1 MERKMLIETIP
12 VGPLQVNCYLLICD
26 KSRQAVVVDP
36 GDEGARILD
45 ALSASGCQLAA
56 VINTHG
62 HFDHI
67 GANAYVIEK
76 TGVSLMMHGDD
87 LPLLKQAAE
96 HASIYGLSVVPSP
109 EPTRL
114 LVDGDEI
121 KIGEST
127 LKVIHLP
134 GHSPGGICLHV
145 GNDLIVGD
153 GLFAGSI
160 GRTDLPG
167 GSQELLVSGI
177 RQKLLVLPETTVVHP
192 GHGPATTIGREKIHN
207 PFL

>member
-1 MERKMLIETIP
+1 MAIEVLP
-12 VGPLQVNCYLLICD
+12 VGPLQVNCYLLMCD
-26 KSRQAVVVDP
+26 ETGKGIVVDP

-45 ALSASGCQLAA
+45 AVSARGCELVA

-67 GANAYVIEK
+67 GANAYIIEQ
-76 TGVSLMMHGDD
+76 TGVELMMHAADV
-87 LPLLKQAAE
+87 PLLAQAAS
-96 HASIYGLSVVPSP
+96 HANIYGLSVVPSP
-109 EPTRL
+109 APTRL
-114 LVDGDEI
+114 LAEGDEVSV
-121 KIGEST
+121 GELR

-145 GNDLIVGD
+145 GDDLFVGD

-167 GSQELLVSGI
+167 GSHDELISGI
-177 RQKLLVLPETTVVHP
+177 RRKLLTLADETVVHP
-192 GHGPATTIGREKIHN
+192 GHGPETTIGREKLHN

>member
-1 MERKMLIETIP
+1 MLIETIP

-45 ALSASGCQLAA
+45 ALSASGSQLAA

-76 TGVSLMMHGDD
+76 TGVELMMHGDD
-87 LPLLKQAAE
+87 LPLLKEAAE
-96 HASIYGLSVVPSP
+96 HAAIYGLSVVPSP

-121 KIGEST
+121 KVGEST

-145 GNDLIVGD
+145 ANDLIVGD

-167 GSQELLVSGI
+167 GSQEQLVSGI
-177 RQKLLVLPETTVVHP
+177 RQKLLVLPEATVVHP
-192 GHGPATTIGREKIHN
+192 GHGPATTIGREKRHN

>member
-1 MERKMLIETIP
+1 MLIETIA

-26 KSRQAVVVDP
+26 KTHHAVVVDP

-45 ALSASGCQLAA
+45 AVSASGCQIKA

-67 GANAYVIEK
+67 GANAYVVEA
-76 TGVSLMMHGDD
+76 TGVELMMHGND
-87 LPLLKQAAE
+87 LPLLKQAAD
-96 HASIYGLSVVPSP
+96 HAAIYGLSVVPSP
-109 EPTRL
+109 EPNRL
-114 LVDGDEI
+114 LVEGDEI
-121 KIGEST
+121 KVGEST

-134 GHSPGGICLHV
+134 GHSPGGICLHT
-145 GNDLIVGD
+145 GNDLVVGD

-167 GSQELLVSGI
+167 GSQEQLVNGI
-177 RQKLLVLPETTVVHP
+177 KQKLMVLPDETVVHP
-192 GHGPATTIGREKIHN
+192 GHGPATTIGREKLHN

>member
-1 MERKMLIETIP
+1 MLIETIP

-76 TGVSLMMHGDD
+76 TGVELMMHGDD
-87 LPLLKQAAE
+87 LPLLKEAAG
-96 HASIYGLSVVPSP
+96 HAAIYGLSVVPSP
-109 EPTRL
+109 EPTRI

-121 KIGEST
+121 KVGEST

-145 GNDLIVGD
+145 ANDLIVGD
-153 GLFAGSI
+153 GMFAGSI

-167 GSQELLVSGI
+167 GSQEQLVSGI
-177 RQKLLVLPETTVVHP
+177 RQKLLVLPEATVVHP
-192 GHGPATTIGREKIHN
+192 GHGPATTIGREKMHN

>member
-1 MERKMLIETIP
+1 MAIETLP

-26 KSRQAVVVDP
+26 QSRQAVVVDP

-45 ALSASGCQLAA
+45 AVNATGCELKA

-67 GANAYVIEK
+67 GANAYIIEA
-76 TGVSLMMHGDD
+76 TGVDLMMHSADV
-87 LPLLKQAAE
+87 PLLKQASD
-96 HASIYGLSVVPSP
+96 HANIYGLSVVTSP

-114 LVDGDEI
+114 LADGDEI
-121 KIGEST
+121 EVGELL

-145 GNDLIVGD
+145 GNDLFVGD
-153 GLFAGSI
+153 GLFAGSV

-167 GSQELLVSGI
+167 GNHEQLISGI
-177 RQKLLVLPETTVVHP
+177 REKLLILPDATMVYP
-192 GHGPATTIGREKIHN
+192 GHGPETTIGREKMHN